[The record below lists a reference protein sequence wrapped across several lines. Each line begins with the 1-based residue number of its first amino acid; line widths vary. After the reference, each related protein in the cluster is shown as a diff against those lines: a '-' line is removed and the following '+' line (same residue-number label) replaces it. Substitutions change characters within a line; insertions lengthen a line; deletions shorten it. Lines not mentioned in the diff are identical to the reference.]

1 MPLILL
7 LSGKVVILKFCYL
20 MPIPL
25 LGPFQD
31 EIMKISPVI
40 NLPKTEGFQ
49 TNSDKRLEQKQSKD
63 DQPEYVLSEFL
74 DAKAQQFSDEDASF
88 AGHYEN
94 LEKVY
99 DDLERKI
106 NVLQEQISKLNQ
118 DPIQRQLQLKS
129 HNQVSQSSNKSQS
142 LTMQSEH
149 TGVKRYRDSQQQEQV
164 DILLKQLNELQSK
177 QAQVKQQ
184 MIDMVITELKQ
195 RDNEEYN
202 F

>member
-1 MPLILL
+1 
-7 LSGKVVILKFCYL
+7 
-20 MPIPL
+20 
-25 LGPFQD
+25 
-31 EIMKISPVI
+31 MKISPVI
-40 NLPKTEGFQ
+40 NLPKAEGFQ

-118 DPIQRQLQLKS
+118 DPIQRHLQLNS
-129 HNQVSQSSNKSQS
+129 HNPVTQNSNKNQS
-142 LTMQSEH
+142 LTMLPEH
-149 TGVKRYRDSQQQEQV
+149 AGVKRYRDSQQQDHI